1 MANINERICK
11 WNFIIPNEKIM
22 RCLWNELKGE
32 RKEGC
37 ETARDICC
45 IGRNVQTFT
54 KKSFYIGMES
64 EGGGVNLN
72 L

>member
-1 MANINERICK
+1 MEFHNTERK
-11 WNFIIPNEKIM
+11 NYEMFVEWV
-22 RCLWNELKGE
+22 KGG

-37 ETARDICC
+37 ETARYICC
-45 IGRNVQTFT
+45 IGRNVRDHLQRNH
-54 KKSFYIGMES
+54 FYIGMES